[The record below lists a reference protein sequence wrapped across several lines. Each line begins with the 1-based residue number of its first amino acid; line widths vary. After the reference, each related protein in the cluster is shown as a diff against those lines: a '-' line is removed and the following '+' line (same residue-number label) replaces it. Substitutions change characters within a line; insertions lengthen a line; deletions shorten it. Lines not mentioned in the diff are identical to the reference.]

1 MNNRMKERMRLTRK
15 KEQGF
20 NWRETQLNKYSPSN
34 GRIGQTAEGPL
45 HFFFLINHSCFH
57 IVSVFTCCPKKM
69 WIGCCFSLSRCT
81 EFPLYNLFNVENIY

>member
-1 MNNRMKERMRLTRK
+1 MSREFQLAKERRRNNSEERTIMNNRMKERMRLTRK

-45 HFFFLINHSCFH
+45 HFFF
-57 IVSVFTCCPKKM
+57 
-69 WIGCCFSLSRCT
+69 
-81 EFPLYNLFNVENIY
+81 FN